1 MKSFVLQ
8 GCAHP
13 TLSLSSLPSSLLTLN
28 MVLLRQLFS
37 TEHWS
42 IDGTAD
48 LGTFYVRTCI
58 RRAAA
63 SRKGSAP
70 WPTGNYNWWL
80 AQTYHSRSHF
90 LIYPVHD
97 RKNQPRELVLRTR
110 LLGLLHLDPCCLL
123 STGSLAAAAAG
134 NLLTTKLVAWIDLK
148 ITSMKKAS
156 VICWALLSLRD
167 AFAWR
172 PQGVMWQGRGDESW
186 SHHTSYQSFYISSI
200 FCGFWSTSLSLH
212 CPKSPPTWKTPLS
225 LLLCQCTPRIPEF
238 FLLLFVIWHIF
249 PSVFFFGLGTS
260 ILTSAD

>member
-13 TLSLSSLPSSLLTLN
+13 TLSLSSLPSSLLTIN

-134 NLLTTKLVAWIDLK
+134 NLLTTKLVAWIVPNLVFTSTTRSTISLTPTPLNCPVLLY
-148 ITSMKKAS
+148 ITNSS
-156 VICWALLSLRD
+156 GHCCALHRQHKTPRSN
-167 AFAWR
+167 
-172 PQGVMWQGRGDESW
+172 
-186 SHHTSYQSFYISSI
+186 
-200 FCGFWSTSLSLH
+200 TSLS
-212 CPKSPPTWKTPLS
+212 KDSAS
-225 LLLCQCTPRIPEF
+225 NQQ
-238 FLLLFVIWHIF
+238 
-249 PSVFFFGLGTS
+249 TS
-260 ILTSAD
+260 SSQWR